1 MDGVGLHKRLE
12 ANSGLLIFGILF
24 VSAIGGLVQVLPSV
38 FQDSLVA
45 PTAQTQPYGPLEL
58 VGRDIYIREGCG
70 VCHSQQV
77 RPLLAEIK
85 RYGPYSR
92 AGESAY
98 DRPFL
103 WGSKRTGPDLHR
115 IGGRYSDEWHR
126 LHLLAPRSV
135 VPNSIM
141 PAYPW
146 LAERPAASGPDVRR
160 RMRALQALGHPYS
173 EAEIEAAP
181 AALADLMEIDA
192 LVAYLQVLGAAANAE
207 GFNNQASRAAASTQ
221 EQRRMA
227 DEGDARFA
235 PEDAG

>member
-1 MDGVGLHKRLE
+1 MNAVRLHKRLE
-12 ANSGLLIFGILF
+12 SHAGLLIFGILL

-45 PTAQTQPYGPLEL
+45 PTQGVEPYSAAQL
-58 VGRDIYIREGCG
+58 VGRDIYIREGCST
-70 VCHSQQV
+70 CHSQQI
-77 RPLLAEIK
+77 RPLLAEVK

-126 LHLLAPRSV
+126 LHLLEPRRL

-146 LAERPAASGPDVRR
+146 LAQRPASGGADIRL
-160 RMRALQALGHPYS
+160 RMRALQSLGHPYS
-173 EAEIEAAP
+173 DADIEAAP
-181 AALADLMEIDA
+181 AALEGMTELDA
-192 LVAYLQVLGAAANAE
+192 LVAYLQGLGTAIKP
-207 GFNNQASRAAASTQ
+207 GS
-221 EQRRMA
+221 
-227 DEGDARFA
+227 
-235 PEDAG
+235 DAG